1 MEAEEAKERGIS
13 DMGDLEREEPGMAE
27 AVQDFFR
34 LYKVLYCVFYDQCLH
49 NNSLKKHLMY
59 VFCQVPS
66 GKGENNFAFDGEVQ
80 DKQFAK
86 EVPV

>member
-1 MEAEEAKERGIS
+1 MSFMIN
-13 DMGDLEREEPGMAE
+13 
-27 AVQDFFR
+27 
-34 LYKVLYCVFYDQCLH
+34 VFVTIK
-49 NNSLKKHLMY
+49 KKHLMY
-59 VFCQVPS
+59 ISVQVPS